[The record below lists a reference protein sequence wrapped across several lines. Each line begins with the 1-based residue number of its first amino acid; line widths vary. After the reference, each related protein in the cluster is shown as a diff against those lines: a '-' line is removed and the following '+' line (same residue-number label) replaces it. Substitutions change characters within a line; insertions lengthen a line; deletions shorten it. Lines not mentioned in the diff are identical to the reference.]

1 MVPSKTRPPRTR
13 KRVDVVETTTSVSFK
28 HARDGSAFTKCDECQ
43 KEVPFVL
50 IDMHNCSLDS
60 KIKMNLEAQVVERV
74 SKAKKPVQRKKGTSS
89 SASKTKKA
97 KDPNAP
103 KRPPTVFCPFHVC
116 SMLTQ
121 NMRTQ
126 NFQLMCTSFFTD
138 PSKANKHSAYSLL
151 LAENICNK
159 YGVKQII
166 VGRRY
171 YLLFREDFRKT
182 FKETHPGNKSA
193 SVVGKEGGGAWRAM
207 GEEKQTYLDRV
218 AELKEECIVVMEKY
232 KAYNENDEVE
242 VIEVGKEGGGAWR
255 AMGEEEK
262 QTYLDRVAEL
272 KEESIAA
279 MEKYKADNE
288 NDEVEVIEVSLI

>member
-1 MVPSKTRPPRTR
+1 MLSKQRLQSPSNAPEMEALSPNGF
-13 KRVDVVETTTSVSFK
+13 VLFDFCS
-28 HARDGSAFTKCDECQ
+28 DECQ
-43 KEVPFVL
+43 KDVPVVL

-60 KIKMNLEAQVVERV
+60 KIKMNL
-74 SKAKKPVQRKKGTSS
+74 
-89 SASKTKKA
+89 
-97 KDPNAP
+97 
-103 KRPPTVFCPFHVC
+103 
-116 SMLTQ
+116 
-121 NMRTQ
+121 
-126 NFQLMCTSFFTD
+126 D

-151 LAENICNK
+151 LAENICNR

-171 YLLFREDFRKT
+171 YLLFRDDFRKT
-182 FKETHPGNKSA
+182 LKETHPSNKSA

-207 GEEKQTYLDRV
+207 GEEEKQPYLDRV
-218 AELKEECIVVMEKY
+218 AELKEYIVAMEKC

-255 AMGEEEK
+255 VMGEEEK

-272 KEESIAA
+272 KEYIVS